1 MIGTQVLGG
10 LGQAILSGA
19 ARRKA
24 ARREKALQKQL
35 YRLEQ
40 NRQAIVNPFAD
51 VTDLSSQLSNP
62 FANLQVAT
70 EAAEMQAQQTDI
82 SLASSL
88 DTLRATG
95 AGAGGATALA
105 QAALSSKQGVSA
117 SIAQQ
122 EAKNA
127 QLRAQGQQQLE
138 MNRMK
143 EQQRIQMA
151 MAQGKQFVFGAQE
164 SREMQKL
171 NRVSAQLSNASQ
183 QSAAYGSQMM
193 GGIGQAL
200 GGIGSFAATG
210 GFGQLFGGNNS
221 TGFADA
227 VSNNNMFNVNSSN
240 TNLIPPTS
248 NDLGAYASGISDRR
262 LKKNI
267 NKIGRSQSGLN
278 IYSFEYIDKSFGRG
292 TWQGVMSDEAPKN
305 AVIKNFSS
313 IYDGV
318 DYSKIDV
325 EFKLIK

>member
-1 MIGTQVLGG
+1 MDKSVLGMIGGQFLGG
-10 LGQAILSGA
+10 LGQAIFGGA
-19 ARRKA
+19 ARRRA
-24 ARREKALQKQL
+24 ARRQRSLEKQL

-40 NRQAIVNPFAD
+40 NRQAIVNPFAN
-51 VTDLSSQLSNP
+51 VTDLSGQLSNP

-122 EAKNA
+122 EARNA

-138 MNRMK
+138 MNRLK

-151 MAQGKQFVFGAQE
+151 EAQGKQFVFGAQE

-193 GGIGQAL
+193 GGIGQML
-200 GGIGSFAATG
+200 GGIGSFGLAG
-210 GFGQLFGGNNS
+210 GFGQLFGNNEQ
-221 TGFADA
+221 GD
-227 VSNNNMFNVNSSN
+227 NS
-240 TNLIPPTS
+240 
-248 NDLGAYASGISDRR
+248 
-262 LKKNI
+262 
-267 NKIGRSQSGLN
+267 
-278 IYSFEYIDKSFGRG
+278 
-292 TWQGVMSDEAPKN
+292 
-305 AVIKNFSS
+305 
-313 IYDGV
+313 
-318 DYSKIDV
+318 
-325 EFKLIK
+325 

>member
-1 MIGTQVLGG
+1 MSNGSSTGAGGLGGNFLGMIGGQILGG
-10 LGQAILSGA
+10 LGQAIFGGA

-122 EAKNA
+122 EARNA

-210 GFGQLFGGNNS
+210 GFGQLFGGNNQS
-221 TGFADA
+221 IIP
-227 VSNNNMFNVNSSN
+227 NSSIQQGLGLQQIN
-240 TNLIPPTS
+240 TSTLRSGGGFGVGGYTGGGS
-248 NDLGAYASGISDRR
+248 GSSGI
-262 LKKNI
+262 
-267 NKIGRSQSGLN
+267 
-278 IYSFEYIDKSFGRG
+278 
-292 TWQGVMSDEAPKN
+292 GVTYTPS
-305 AVIKNFSS
+305 
-313 IYDGV
+313 
-318 DYSKIDV
+318 
-325 EFKLIK
+325 

>member
-1 MIGTQVLGG
+1 MDKSVLGMIGGQFLGG
-10 LGQAILSGA
+10 LGQAIFGGA

-51 VTDLSSQLSNP
+51 ITDLSSQLSNP

-105 QAALSSKQGVSA
+105 QAALSSKQGISA

-122 EAKNA
+122 EARNA

-151 MAQGKQFVFGAQE
+151 MAKGKQFVFGAQE
-164 SREMQKL
+164 AREMQKL

-193 GGIGQAL
+193 GGIGQML
-200 GGIGSFAATG
+200 GGIGSFGLAG
-210 GFGQLFGGNNS
+210 GF
-221 TGFADA
+221 
-227 VSNNNMFNVNSSN
+227 
-240 TNLIPPTS
+240 
-248 NDLGAYASGISDRR
+248 
-262 LKKNI
+262 KKN
-267 NKIGRSQSGLN
+267 
-278 IYSFEYIDKSFGRG
+278 
-292 TWQGVMSDEAPKN
+292 
-305 AVIKNFSS
+305 
-313 IYDGV
+313 
-318 DYSKIDV
+318 
-325 EFKLIK
+325 